1 MSHIR
6 KLFER
11 DNTFALISI
20 HPEHVER
27 ILSGEKVLEFRRVW
41 AKKPVDGIVIYCTSP
56 VKRIVAVAKI
66 KETHFVSVKELRRL
80 NKTIGGGVNNSVLD
94 SYFSGLTHGYAL
106 QLDSV
111 RTPKVP
117 IELHSFAFGLR
128 PPQSFMY
135 CAPDFLKN
143 LSLQW

>member
-1 MSHIR
+1 MPTE
-6 KLFER
+6 KLLR
-11 DNTFALISI
+11 DNSNYALISI

-56 VKRIVAVAKI
+56 ISKIVAAARI
-66 KETHFVSVKELRRL
+66 KKTHFVSVKELCSL
-80 NKTIGGGVNNSVLD
+80 NKSLGGGLSKSNLN
-94 SYFSGLTHGYAL
+94 SYFDGLTHGYAL

-111 RTPKVP
+111 SIPKAP
-117 IELHSFAFGLR
+117 IKLSALAEVVK

-135 CAPDFLKN
+135 CETDFMKC
-143 LSLQW
+143 LSMQW